1 MALKRGFDAVVKMK
15 VGGAWKTLATIGD
28 ITYGSNKTDIAVKT
42 RASTL
47 VRTIPG
53 MESMPITMTVL
64 DGTDPKDTGNFNGYA
79 ALKNAYDNDT
89 PVELMILPT
98 ANSQAAAA
106 EVDEVFSVLGF
117 ETNSPVDDLKTANVT
132 LAPTALDVAT
142 GGSSNSGSGPAST
155 SGEEGGEEG
164 GEGGEE
170 GGGGTP

>member
-28 ITYGSNKTDIAVKT
+28 ITYGSSKTDIAVKT

-64 DGTDPKDTGNFNGYA
+64 DGTDPKDTGNFNGYQ
-79 ALKNAYDNDT
+79 ALKNAYDSDT

-98 ANSQAAAA
+98 ASSQAAAA

-132 LAPTALDVAT
+132 LAPTALDVST
-142 GGSSNSGSGPAST
+142 GGSGSGS
-155 SGEEGGEEG
+155 
-164 GEGGEE
+164 
-170 GGGGTP
+170 